1 MASVRLDL
9 DSLTLGEMM
18 AVEKASLTDVQE
30 LLASKMGRMLLAV
43 FVQRLRS
50 SGSAPSWSEVEGLRL
65 LDVLGSTSSSSE
77 VSEETTSHP

>member
-18 AVEKASLTDVQE
+18 AVEKASGTDVQE

-50 SGSAPSWSEVEGLRL
+50 SGNAPSWSEVEGLRL

>member
-18 AVEKASLTDVQE
+18 AVERASGQDVQD
-30 LLASKMGRMLLAV
+30 LLASKMGRMTLAV
-43 FVQRLRS
+43 FVQRLRN
-50 SGSAPSWSEVEGLRL
+50 SGSAPSWNEVEDLRL

-77 VSEETTSHP
+77 VSTETTSHP